1 MQGIVSPEALPAAT
15 DLPWPGPELIWA
27 TSLAA
32 ASVLP
37 QRLRSDW
44 LGASR
49 LLFYTISASG
59 GIWHGLLHTT
69 TLARM
74 QQGSPAL
81 ARRRGCLSAGPAAG
95 PAATAADA
103 VSSTVPVVAS
113 RRIECATNVSAGD
126 SSSRRRL
133 PWPTGGV
140 CDHGRRRVRARA
152 QSAQRSGRMDHGWTR
167 SMSNGRQGGPTTV
180 LGLAA

>member
-1 MQGIVSPEALPAAT
+1 MQGIVSPEAVPAAT

-103 VSSTVPVVAS
+103 VSSTVPVV
-113 RRIECATNVSAGD
+113 R
-126 SSSRRRL
+126 
-133 PWPTGGV
+133 
-140 CDHGRRRVRARA
+140 
-152 QSAQRSGRMDHGWTR
+152 
-167 SMSNGRQGGPTTV
+167 TV
-180 LGLAA
+180 PYRTVP